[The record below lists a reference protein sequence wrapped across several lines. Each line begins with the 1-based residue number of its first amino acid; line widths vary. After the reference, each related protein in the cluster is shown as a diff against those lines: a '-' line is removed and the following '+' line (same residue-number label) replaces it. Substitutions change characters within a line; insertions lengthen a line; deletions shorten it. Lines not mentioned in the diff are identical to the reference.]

1 MAEKYY
7 TQAVCESLQQE
18 MQRDEN
24 VVLMGIDVQESIWGT
39 SRGLYDEFGHQ
50 RIMNMPVCEGSFTMA
65 GIGAAMTGL
74 RPVVELMFSEYIY
87 LAMEAIA
94 NVAGQ
99 WGYVSNG
106 GFHVP
111 LVVQVFSGPR
121 GHGAYAHS
129 QSTQASI
136 LNAPGIKIVIPSTPA
151 DAKGLMT
158 SAIRDDGPVLVFHHR
173 QLLAMTAEVPEGEHV
188 VPIGKATVRRSGS
201 DVTLVS
207 FGAMIYHCIE
217 AAEVLEKDGISA
229 EVIDLRT
236 IVPLDDKTIAESL
249 KKTNRLVVVEDGR
262 KRGGVGSEIAAVVA
276 EKYMDFLDGPIMR
289 VAALDTPVPFSAP
302 LEKAHFPGLNSIVSA
317 VQGTFG

>member
-7 TQAVCESLQQE
+7 TQAVCEALQQE
-18 MQRDEN
+18 MRKDEN
-24 VVLMGIDVQESIWGT
+24 VVLMGIDVKESIWGT
-39 SRGLYDEFGHQ
+39 SRGLYDEFGPQ

-74 RPVVELMFSEYIY
+74 RPVVELMFSEYVY

-106 GFHVP
+106 GFKVP
-111 LVVQVFSGPR
+111 LVIQAFSGPR

-129 QSTQASI
+129 QSTQAFV
-136 LNAPGIKIVIPSTPA
+136 LNVPGLKVVAPSMPA
-151 DAKGLMT
+151 DAKGLMA

-188 VPIGKATVRRSGS
+188 VPIGEAIVRRPGS

-207 FGAMIYHCIE
+207 FGAMIHRCLE
-217 AAEVLEKDGISA
+217 AAEALEKEGISA
-229 EVIDLRT
+229 EVVDLRT
-236 IVPLDDKTIAESL
+236 IVPVDEETIAESIQ
-249 KKTNRLVVVEDGR
+249 KTNRLVVVEDGR

-289 VAALDTPVPFSAP
+289 VAAFDTPVPFSAP
-302 LEKAHFPGLNSIVSA
+302 LEKAHFPGVESIVSA
-317 VQGTFG
+317 VQRTLG

>member
-65 GIGAAMTGL
+65 GVGAAMTGL

-99 WGYVSNG
+99 WDYVSNG

-111 LVVQVFSGPR
+111 LVVQTFSGPR

-129 QSTQASI
+129 QSTQAGI
-136 LNAPGIKIVIPSTPA
+136 LNAPGIKIVMPSTPA

-173 QLLAMTAEVPEGEHV
+173 QLLAMTAEVPEGEHI
-188 VPIGKATVRRSGS
+188 VPIGKATIRRSGS

-207 FGAMIYHCIE
+207 FGAMIYRCLE
-217 AAEVLEKDGISA
+217 AAETLEKEGISA

-236 IVPLDDKTIAESL
+236 IVPLDEKTIAESIQQ
-249 KKTNRLVVVEDGR
+249 TNRLVVVEDGR

-302 LEKAHFPGLNSIVSA
+302 LEKAHFPGVDSISSA
-317 VQGTFG
+317 VQRTFG